1 MQDYPQDGGL
11 GMSQVFNGQKM
22 LSEFQ
27 SPPAVWV
34 DGKIFFI
41 NELLQE
47 DSENYFIPEHFFY
60 GPDQPSQSDS
70 SLGSSQKKLL
80 YALGRE
86 VQWTEVRFLMNPL

>member
-1 MQDYPQDGGL
+1 MQDYPQDGGS

-27 SPPAVWV
+27 SPPAVRV

-47 DSENYFIPEHFFY
+47 DSGNYFIPEHFFY
-60 GPDQPSQSDS
+60 GPDQPQSD
-70 SLGSSQKKLL
+70 LPHGSSQEKPL

-86 VQWTEVRFLMNPL
+86 VQWTEVRFLMNLL